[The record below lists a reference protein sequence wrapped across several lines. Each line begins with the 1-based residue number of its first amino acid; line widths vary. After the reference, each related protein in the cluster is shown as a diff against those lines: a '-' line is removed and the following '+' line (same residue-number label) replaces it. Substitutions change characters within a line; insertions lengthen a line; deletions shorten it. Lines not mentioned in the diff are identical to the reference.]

1 MFSDPMVSLY
11 WDLVEVYIE
20 TLHNILNSV
29 CFEHSCVSVVFLS
42 LGFASF
48 TLESVGCSILISNVC
63 QEQVWRRL
71 EYNTNTVRADS
82 LSCGHTSLN
91 KHIHQSLKLK
101 SFSVDNFNLFWL
113 VSLFFN
119 VSFSF
124 FKKNLN
130 TVKFCDGWWIRAP
143 VFCNLQTLIR
153 L

>member
-1 MFSDPMVSLY
+1 MVSLY

-29 CFEHSCVSVVFLS
+29 CFEHSCVSVVFFHS
-42 LGFASF
+42 RVCEFHF
-48 TLESVGCSILISNVC
+48 RVFGCSILISNVC

-91 KHIHQSLKLK
+91 KHIHQSLTLK

-113 VSLFFN
+113 VSLFLMFHL
-119 VSFSF
+119 VFIY
-124 FKKNLN
+124 LN

>member
-1 MFSDPMVSLY
+1 MVSLY

-113 VSLFFN
+113 VSFFLMFHL
-119 VSFSF
+119 V
-124 FKKNLN
+124 FKK
-130 TVKFCDGWWIRAP
+130 KI
-143 VFCNLQTLIR
+143 
-153 L
+153 